1 MFTENE
7 IATLIEI
14 PDILKATTSA
24 FDDFKKNQ
32 VEHLELSDHDFLS
45 LVMMTPSVG
54 IALANGSVS
63 LFEELALN
71 KMARKMSKGGYFLK
85 VDPVCHA
92 MAFLIK
98 DYDKWEQSFFEVIKV
113 TMNVTVDK
121 NSIALIG
128 TNGRDASEPILSFA
142 RDLMSV
148 PYILV
153 RFMTSFFL
161 HDEAEI
167 VDTRP
172 ISRIEYE
179 KIVDIGNKLELNDL
193 HVFKSFCNTFEVR

>member
-1 MFTENE
+1 MFSENE

-14 PDILKATTSA
+14 PDILDATIKARDA
-24 FDDFKKNQ
+24 FKANQ
-32 VEHLELSDHDFLS
+32 VEHLEINDHDFLS

-71 KMARKMSKGGYFLK
+71 KMARKMSKGGYFMK
-85 VDPVCHA
+85 IDPVCHA
-92 MAFLIK
+92 MKFLIQE
-98 DYDKWEQSFFEVIKV
+98 YDKWELSFFEVIKIA
-113 TMNVTVDK
+113 M
-121 NSIALIG
+121 SITINKQVL
-128 TNGRDASEPILSFA
+128 DATESANLDHPIMSFA
-142 RDLMSV
+142 RDLMGV

-153 RFMTSFFL
+153 RFMSSFFL

-167 VDTRP
+167 VDERA
-172 ISRIEYE
+172 ISKVEFE
-179 KIVDIGNKLELNDL
+179 KIIDIGNKLEIQEL

>member
-14 PDILKATTSA
+14 PEVLDATIKAREN
-24 FDDFKKNQ
+24 FKSNQ
-32 VEHLELSDHDFLS
+32 VEYLEIIDHDFLS
-45 LVMMTPSVG
+45 LVMMTPTIG

-71 KMARKMSKGGYFLK
+71 KMARKMSRGGYFLK
-85 VDPVCHA
+85 IDPVVHA
-92 MAFLIK
+92 MKFLIE
-98 DYDKWEQSFFEVIKV
+98 DYEKWELSFFEVIKIA
-113 TMNVTVDK
+113 MNATIDK
-121 NSIALIG
+121 KSLSVSGSPKDDMAII
-128 TNGRDASEPILSFA
+128 SFA

-148 PYILV
+148 PYVLV
-153 RFMTSFFL
+153 RFMSSFFL
-161 HDEAEI
+161 HDEVEI
-167 VDTRP
+167 VDSRA
-172 ISRIEYE
+172 ISRVEFD

>member
-14 PDILKATTSA
+14 PEVLDATIKAREN
-24 FDDFKKNQ
+24 FKANQ
-32 VEHLELSDHDFLS
+32 VEYLEIIDHDFLS
-45 LVMMTPSVG
+45 LVMMTPTVG
-54 IALANGSVS
+54 MALANGSVS

-85 VDPVCHA
+85 VDPVVHA
-92 MAFLIK
+92 MKFLIE
-98 DYDKWEQSFFEVIKV
+98 DYEKWELIFFEVIK
-113 TMNVTVDK
+113 TAMHATVDK
-121 NSIALIG
+121 SLISVSG
-128 TNGRDASEPILSFA
+128 ISDEDRPIISFA

-148 PYILV
+148 PYVLV
-153 RFMTSFFL
+153 RFMSSFFL

-167 VDTRP
+167 VDARP
-172 ISRIEYE
+172 ISKVEFE

>member
-14 PDILKATTSA
+14 PDILDATINARKNFKA
-24 FDDFKKNQ
+24 NQ
-32 VEHLELSDHDFLS
+32 VEYLDIIDHDFLS

-54 IALANGSVS
+54 LALANGSVS

-85 VDPVCHA
+85 IDPVCHG
-92 MAFLIK
+92 MKFLID
-98 DYDKWEQSFFEVIKV
+98 DYDKWELSFFEVIKIAMHATIDKQSLSV
-113 TMNVTVDK
+113 TDSPKDDK
-121 NSIALIG
+121 II
-128 TNGRDASEPILSFA
+128 ISFA

-148 PYILV
+148 PYVLV
-153 RFMTSFFL
+153 RFMSSFFL

-167 VDTRP
+167 VDSRP
-172 ISRIEYE
+172 ISKVEYD
-179 KIVDIGNKLELNDL
+179 KILDIGYKLELNDM

>member
-7 IATLIEI
+7 VATLIEI
-14 PDILKATTSA
+14 PEILEATTRT
-24 FDDFKKNQ
+24 FEDFKKNQ
-32 VEHLELSDHDFLS
+32 VEYLELSDHDFLS
-45 LVMMTPSVG
+45 LVMMTPAVG

-85 VDPVCHA
+85 IDPVCHA
-92 MAFLIK
+92 MTFLIG
-98 DYDKWEQSFFEVIKV
+98 DYEKWEQSFFDVIKV
-113 TMNVTVDK
+113 AMDATVDK
-121 NSIALIG
+121 KSIALIG
-128 TNGRDASEPILSFA
+128 QGGQEAPGPIMSFA

-148 PYILV
+148 PYVLV

-172 ISRIEYE
+172 ISRVEYE
-179 KIVDIGNKLELNDL
+179 KILDIGDKLELNDL
-193 HVFKSFCNTFEVR
+193 NVFKSFCNTFEVR

>member
-14 PDILKATTSA
+14 PEILDATIKAREN
-24 FDDFKKNQ
+24 FKSNQ
-32 VEHLELSDHDFLS
+32 VEYLEITDHDFLS

-71 KMARKMSKGGYFLK
+71 KMARKMSRGGYFLK
-85 VDPVCHA
+85 IDPVCHA
-92 MAFLIK
+92 MKFLIE
-98 DYDKWEQSFFEVIKV
+98 DYDKWELSFFEVIKV
-113 TMNVTVDK
+113 AMNITIDK
-121 NSIALIG
+121 QSIAVTSSGLI
-128 TNGRDASEPILSFA
+128 DQPIMSFA
-142 RDLMSV
+142 RDLMAI

-153 RFMTSFFL
+153 RFMSSFFL

-167 VDTRP
+167 VDNRP
-172 ISRIEYE
+172 ISKVEFE
-179 KIVDIGNKLELNDL
+179 KIIDIGNKLELNDL
-193 HVFKSFCNTFEVR
+193 HVFKSFCKTFEVR